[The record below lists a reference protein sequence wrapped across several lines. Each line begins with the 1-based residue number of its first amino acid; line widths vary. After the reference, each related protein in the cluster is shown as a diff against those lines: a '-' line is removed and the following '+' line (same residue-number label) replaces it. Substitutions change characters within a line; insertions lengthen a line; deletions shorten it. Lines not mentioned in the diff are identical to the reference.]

1 MVSQVRPSLEVADQT
16 IKRLKLGIL
25 REAQAQFIRLT
36 LSTRLVRL
44 IHLALFIPQ
53 ARPTRLARP
62 IHLALFIP
70 QARLTR
76 LARFIRLV
84 RFIPQVLSIHRAQFI
99 ASLSTQ
105 QPAQYIAARLIIRHR
120 AITAHQIS
128 VFRLIWEVED
138 LEVADLEI
146 AEFRALDSQ
155 IEVSQIVGFRT
166 VALAIV
172 DAISDGIFVVKIPD
186 LNQKTIFRTS
196 LFRSEVFY
204 FRRA

>member
-1 MVSQVRPSLEVADQT
+1 MRPSLEVADQT

-25 REAQAQFIRLT
+25 REAQAEIMQDPQAQFIRLT

-76 LARFIRLV
+76 LARFTRLV
-84 RFIPQVLSIHRAQFI
+84 RFIPQVLSIHRAPFI
-99 ASLSTQ
+99 ASLST
-105 QPAQYIAARLIIRHR
+105 RHR
-120 AITAHQIS
+120 ATPAHQIS

-138 LEVADLEI
+138 LEVEDLEI
-146 AEFRALDSQ
+146 ADFRALDSQ
-155 IEVSQIVGFRT
+155 IAVSQIVGFRT
-166 VALAIV
+166 VALAI
-172 DAISDGIFVVKIPD
+172 IDGIFVVKIPD
-186 LNQKTIFRTS
+186 LNQKTIFRAS